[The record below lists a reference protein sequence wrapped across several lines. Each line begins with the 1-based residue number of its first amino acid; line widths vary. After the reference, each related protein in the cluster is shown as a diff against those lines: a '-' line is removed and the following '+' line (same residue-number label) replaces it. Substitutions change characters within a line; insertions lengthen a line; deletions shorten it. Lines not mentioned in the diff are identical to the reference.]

1 MRAMATVT
9 EIPKV
14 HNAFRATIYDQ
25 AGTLVIVDGQIWFM
39 TDDEVVPFEV
49 EMAPFTCVL
58 GEVGI
63 SETQTLMD
71 RLHGGAAAVAC
82 SREMGRN

>member
-1 MRAMATVT
+1 MATVT

-58 GEVGI
+58 GECGLAD
-63 SETQTLMD
+63 TQVAVD
-71 RLHGGAAAVAC
+71 KLHGGYAAVAC
-82 SREMGRN
+82 SREMEVR